1 MTELDPKFTFAWIKN
16 NNLICVTGISCILGR
31 CDRKCAVNHEHFEY
45 IKTRHYTERLVAGAI
60 KMLWHGKP
68 EALLCS
74 ATYLGNS

>member
-16 NNLICVTGISCILGR
+16 NSLICVNGISCYDMLGQ

-60 KMLWHGKP
+60 KML
-68 EALLCS
+68 
-74 ATYLGNS
+74 